1 MFFECHGGKCE
12 PKSFF
17 RERIQKYCISN
28 YHSEALEEPDKLF
41 KANKKNLLVG
51 EGSWV
56 LGCRQSLSSEKLVNL
71 NFQNCKVNAD
81 SPLQIK
87 SKSPFHKSYPGIIS
101 EMQIDNF
108 KSDFLGAAPV
118 QDPDQFKRR
127 LMQFSRQRE
136 STMLNTL
143 NERHHSFTVQF
154 LILLILPSALSFV
167 AMVGLGSFRANPLL
181 SWTALLLH
189 ALCYGQVLLV
199 RDYTQGG
206 FSFGL
211 AEVDELL
218 FGISYASFFGFLIMT
233 SIRTG
238 LSFSRRRPKQNP

>member
-1 MFFECHGGKCE
+1 MFFECEGQVCE

-17 RERIQKYCISN
+17 REKFQEHCIAS
-28 YHSEALEEPDKLF
+28 YHSEALKEPDKLF
-41 KANKKNLLVG
+41 KANKKTLQVA

-56 LGCRQSLSSEKLVNL
+56 LGCKQTLNSEELPILSITDCKSEANPTAKI
-71 NFQNCKVNAD
+71 QNE
-81 SPLQIK
+81 
-87 SKSPFHKSYPGIIS
+87 SPFQKSFPNIIS
-101 EMQIDNF
+101 ELQSDSF
-108 KSDFLGAAPV
+108 TDDFLGIASV
-118 QDPDQFKRR
+118 QDSNQFKRR
-127 LMQFSRQRE
+127 LVQYSNQRE
-136 STMLNTL
+136 STMRNALND
-143 NERHHSFTVQF
+143 RHQSFGIQF

-181 SWTALLLH
+181 SWTGLFLH

-218 FGISYASFFGFLIMT
+218 FGISYASFFGLLIMT